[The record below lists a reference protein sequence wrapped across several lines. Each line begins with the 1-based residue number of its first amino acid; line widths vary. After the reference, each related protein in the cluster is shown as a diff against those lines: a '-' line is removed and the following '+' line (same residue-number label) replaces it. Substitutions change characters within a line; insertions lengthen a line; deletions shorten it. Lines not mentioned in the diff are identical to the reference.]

1 MFNTTKIAFK
11 EKFIAINAYV
21 STKQNLKSLSNLLLL
36 KKAYREKQIQSRR
49 KIIKIREEIN

>member
-1 MFNTTKIAFK
+1 MAFK

-21 STKQNLKSLSNLLLL
+21 STKQNLKPLSNLLLL
-36 KKAYREKQIQSRR
+36 KKVYREKQIQSRR